1 MKMRKLTPIKIA
13 LAAALSAIA
22 YFGFENEVKAFINSQ
37 SISLL
42 VVLFVFVAVGFF
54 ALAVL
59 LNNYSKVEFNNVKG
73 AVDSARLFT
82 LPFDLLACAV
92 LSFVSLI
99 LDQLVGLQMGI
110 LSIFLLLVSVI
121 QLFEMISVFRIAFV
135 DLAISSRQNLVR
147 KRG

>member
-1 MKMRKLTPIKIA
+1 MKMRKITPLKIA
-13 LAAALSAIA
+13 LAATLSAVA
-22 YFGFENEVKAFINSQ
+22 YFGFENEAKAFIDGQ
-37 SISLL
+37 SVSLL

-73 AVDSARLFT
+73 AIDSARLFT
-82 LPFDLLACAV
+82 LPLDLLACAV

-99 LDQLVGLQMGI
+99 LDQLVGLSMGI

-121 QLFEMISVFRIAFV
+121 KLFEMISVFKIAFV